1 MMTLTVNIYLEQ
13 NVIRKSP
20 FVFANQISQHQMEND
35 AILVISDYRLKLGLN
50 VWNIDNCYIFININV
65 IIIAAKYEEFC
76 RIDDSCQVLDSKT
89 LCDKNLNVCK
99 CNPIYAPDPT
109 SSGHQTR
116 CIGNVYLTF

>member
-1 MMTLTVNIYLEQ
+1 M
-13 NVIRKSP
+13 KC
-20 FVFANQISQHQMEND
+20 
-35 AILVISDYRLKLGLN
+35 RLQF
-50 VWNIDNCYIFININV
+50 FININV

-116 CIGNVYLTF
+116 CIGIVYLTFLYSSIYEHPTMIIIHFIYDSIEQ